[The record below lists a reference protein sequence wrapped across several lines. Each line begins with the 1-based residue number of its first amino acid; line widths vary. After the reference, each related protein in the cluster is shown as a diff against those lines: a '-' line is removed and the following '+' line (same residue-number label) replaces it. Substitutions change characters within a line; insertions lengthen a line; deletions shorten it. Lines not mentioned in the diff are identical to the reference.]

1 MYEQSKRTAH
11 NNTKHKTFFDEL
23 WEKDHPN
30 EARNLEKQEAEARK
44 QPTVSQKQSEE
55 GSDTNN
61 LAV

>member
-30 EARNLEKQEAEARK
+30 EARNLEKQEAQAK
-44 QPTVSQKQSEE
+44 ASQKQSEE
-55 GSDTNN
+55 GSDANN

>member
-1 MYEQSKRTAH
+1 MYENSKGAVH
-11 NNTKHKTFFDEL
+11 KATKHKSFFDEL

-55 GSDTNN
+55 GKEPNDLT
-61 LAV
+61 V